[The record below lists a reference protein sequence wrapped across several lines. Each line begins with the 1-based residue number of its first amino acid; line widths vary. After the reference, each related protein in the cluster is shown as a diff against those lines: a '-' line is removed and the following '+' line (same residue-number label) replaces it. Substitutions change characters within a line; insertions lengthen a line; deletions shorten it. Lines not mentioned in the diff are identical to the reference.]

1 MAWKKYFKD
10 ANLSPI
16 SGEKVP
22 NFAKRNYSS
31 YLPDVYTG
39 HPNRI
44 QRYFQYDQMDS
55 DSEIN
60 AALDI
65 LAEFSTQQN
74 KENETPFDIVFKDET
89 TEHEIKLL
97 RRALQQWTKS
107 NKLSK
112 RIFRIFRNA
121 LKYGDC
127 FFVRD
132 PETMKWL
139 YIDNAK
145 VDRIV
150 VNESEGK
157 KPEQYVI
164 RDINPNLQRLSATQ
178 ITPNQTYGGGGTTGG
193 GTAAYGQ
200 SYANAGAVANMSGFA
215 GNTSAGRFYRTMNAY
230 NINAEHIV
238 HMSMSDGLD
247 NLFPFGQSVL
257 EQVFKVY
264 KQKELLEDAIIIY
277 RVQRAPERR
286 VFYIDVG
293 NMPTHLAMQFV
304 ERVKNE
310 INQRRIPSTSGGVN
324 YIDATYNPM
333 SINEDYFFPQTAEGR
348 GSKVDT
354 LPGGTNLGEIDDLKF
369 FTNKLFRGLRIPS
382 SYLPTGPDDS
392 QQQYNDGRVG
402 TAYIQELRFN
412 KYCARLQSM
421 LNPTFDEEFKM
432 WIKSKGYNID
442 NGMFEL
448 KLNPPQNF
456 AQYRQTEMDQTRIQS
471 FVQVAELP
479 YMSKRFALKRYLG
492 LTEEEMA
499 RNADLWAEENNV
511 PQKKQSKNAQLRAGG
526 VSQAGI
532 KGDLDQFEEP
542 TADPEAPGPDT
553 TGGGQPGQTP
563 GGGGTVPGGTGG
575 GGQV

>member
-16 SGEKVP
+16 AGDRSP
-22 NFAKRNYSS
+22 QFAKRNYSS

-44 QRYFQYDQMDS
+44 QRYFQYDQMDT

-65 LAEFSTQQN
+65 LAEFCTQDN
-74 KENETPFDIVFKDET
+74 TENETPFDLVFKDEIT
-89 TEHEIKLL
+89 QSEIKLL
-97 RRALQQWTKS
+97 KKALQQWVKT
-107 NKLSK
+107 NQFTK
-112 RIFRIFRNA
+112 RIFKLFRNV

-127 FFVRD
+127 FFIRD
-132 PETMKWL
+132 PETNKLL
-139 YIDNAK
+139 YIDPAK
-145 VDRIV
+145 VDRII

-157 KPEQYVI
+157 LPEQYII
-164 RDINPNLQRLSATQ
+164 RDINPNLQKLSATQ
-178 ITPNQTYGGGGTTGG
+178 ITPNQLYGGTNQGAFNQNFTTAGQAAGNMASGTGG
-193 GTAAYGQ
+193 A
-200 SYANAGAVANMSGFA
+200 SG
-215 GNTSAGRFYRTMNAY
+215 GRFYRTMNQYA
-230 NINAEHIV
+230 INAEHVV
-238 HMSMSDGLD
+238 HLTLSDGMD

-310 INQRRIPSTSGGVN
+310 INQRRIPSTSGGAN
-324 YIDATYNPM
+324 FIDATYNPM

-354 LPGGTNLGEIDDLKF
+354 LPGGTNLGEIDDLRF
-369 FTNKLFRGLRIPS
+369 FTNKLYRGLRIPS
-382 SYLPTGPDDS
+382 SYLPTGADDGA
-392 QQQYNDGRVG
+392 QQYNDGRVG

-412 KYCARLQSM
+412 KYCERLQNLISPV
-421 LNPTFDEEFKM
+421 LDEEFKI
-432 WIKSKGYNID
+432 WINNKGYTLD
-442 NGMFEL
+442 GSTFEI
-448 KLNPPQNF
+448 KFNPPQNF
-456 AQYRQTEMDQTRIQS
+456 AQYRQTEMDQSRVGT
-471 FVQVAELP
+471 FTQVAELP

-499 RNADLWAEENNV
+499 QNATLWAEENNV
-511 PQKKQSKNAQLRAGG
+511 AQKKQSKTTQMRTAGI
-526 VSQAGI
+526 SQADVSA
-532 KGDLDQFEEP
+532 DLDNLEEP
-542 TADPEAPGPDT
+542 TAEPGTEQPGQQTTTPGAPTP
-553 TGGGQPGQTP
+553 PGQTP
-563 GGGGTVPGGTGG
+563 GGGT
-575 GGQV
+575 QV

>member
-1 MAWKKYFKD
+1 MSWKKYFKEPQG
-10 ANLSPI
+10 SPI
-16 SGEKVP
+16 SGDKVP

-44 QRYFQYDQMDS
+44 QRYFQYDQMDN

-65 LAEFSTQQN
+65 LAEFCTQSN
-74 KENETPFDIVFKDET
+74 DENETPFDLLFKDDVTET
-89 TEHEIKLL
+89 EVKLL
-97 RRALQQWTKS
+97 KKALQQWTKS
-107 NKLSK
+107 NRFSRRL
-112 RIFRIFRNA
+112 FRIFRNC

-132 PETMKWL
+132 PETDKWL
-139 YIDNAK
+139 YMDPAK
-145 VDRIV
+145 IDRII

-157 KPEQYVI
+157 VPEQYII
-164 RDINPNLQRLSATQ
+164 RDINPNLQKLSATQ
-178 ITPNQTYGGGGTTGG
+178 IAPNQLYGGTGTGPYQQNYAGAGTGLNTSYPTGG
-193 GTAAYGQ
+193 
-200 SYANAGAVANMSGFA
+200 SG
-215 GNTSAGRFYRTMNAY
+215 GRFYRTMNQYA
-230 NINAEHIV
+230 INAEHVV
-238 HMSMSDGLD
+238 HMSLSDGMD

-310 INQRRIPSTSGGVN
+310 INQRRIPSTSGGMS

-354 LPGGTNLGEIDDLKF
+354 LPGGTNLGEIDDLRY
-369 FTNKLFRGLRIPS
+369 FTNKLYRGLRIPS
-382 SYLPTGPDDS
+382 SYLPTGADDGA
-392 QQQYNDGRVG
+392 QQYNDGRVG

-412 KYCARLQSM
+412 KYCERLQS
-421 LNPTFDEEFKM
+421 LIAPIFDEEFKL
-432 WIKSKGYNID
+432 WIKDKGYSID
-442 NGMFEL
+442 NSTFEI
-448 KLNPPQNF
+448 KFNPPQNF
-456 AQYRQTEMDQTRIQS
+456 AQYRQTEMDQSRVGT

-479 YMSKRFALKRYLG
+479 YMSKRFALKRFLG
-492 LTEEEMA
+492 LSEEEMA
-499 RNADLWAEENNV
+499 QNSTLWAEENAV
-511 PQKKQSKNAQLRAGG
+511 AQKKQTKTTQLRTGG
-526 VSQAGI
+526 VSQAGVQS
-532 KGDLDQFEEP
+532 DLDQFENP
-542 TADPEAPGPDT
+542 TPETGAAAPGSAPAGPGST
-553 TGGGQPGQTP
+553 PAAGGTPGTTP
-563 GGGGTVPGGTGG
+563 GGGATI
-575 GGQV
+575 

>member
-1 MAWKKYFKD
+1 M
-10 ANLSPI
+10 
-16 SGEKVP
+16 
-22 NFAKRNYSS
+22 
-31 YLPDVYTG
+31 
-39 HPNRI
+39 
-44 QRYFQYDQMDS
+44 
-55 DSEIN
+55 
-60 AALDI
+60 
-65 LAEFSTQQN
+65 
-74 KENETPFDIVFKDET
+74 
-89 TEHEIKLL
+89 
-97 RRALQQWTKS
+97 
-107 NKLSK
+107 
-112 RIFRIFRNA
+112 
-121 LKYGDC
+121 
-127 FFVRD
+127 
-132 PETMKWL
+132 

-193 GTAAYGQ
+193 GTAAYGS
-200 SYANAGAVANMSGFA
+200 SYANAGATMNMSGFA
-215 GNTSAGRFYRTMNAY
+215 GGQGGRFYKTMNAY
-230 NINAEHIV
+230 NINAEHVV

-310 INQRRIPSTSGGVN
+310 INQRRIPSASGGAN
-324 YIDATYNPM
+324 FIDATYNPM

-354 LPGGTNLGEIDDLKF
+354 LPGGTNLGEIDDLRF

-382 SYLPTGPDDS
+382 SYLPTGAEDGG
-392 QQQYNDGRVG
+392 QQYNDGRVG

-421 LNPTFDEEFKM
+421 LADTFDEEFKL
-432 WIKSKGYNID
+432 WIATKGYNID
-442 NGMFEL
+442 NSMFSL

-456 AQYRQTEMDQTRIQS
+456 AQYRQTEMDQSRVGT
-471 FVQVAELP
+471 FTQVAELP

-499 RNADLWAEENNV
+499 RNAELWAEENNV
-511 PQKKQSKNAQLRAGG
+511 PQKKKSKQNELRAGG
-526 VSQAGI
+526 VTQSGI
-532 KGDLDQFEEP
+532 SSDLDQFEEP
-542 TADPEAPGPDT
+542 TAEPEAPGP
-553 TGGGQPGQTP
+553 GQPAPGTPGTTP
-563 GGGGTVPGGTGG
+563 GGAAGGTGG
-575 GGQV
+575 GTPA